1 MEHTSHHPPISH
13 FLMMG
18 RGYEL
23 SGYFDFKVK
32 MTAGSLT
39 VHADG
44 PINVKFD
51 DGTHIVFKF
60 PKNKATG
67 LLMGTKKAFH
77 DGVIEMEDL

>member
-1 MEHTSHHPPISH
+1 
-13 FLMMG
+13 
-18 RGYEL
+18 
-23 SGYFDFKVK
+23 